1 MNKNMKL
8 PIDIE
13 KIHHPGQIVLRLFI
27 HPDALCDWCLGLS
40 LLNNQLVDT
49 LSVTGEKT
57 KTGIGLSLGG
67 KKNTRGI
74 IRLKFIS
81 SALTELEITK
91 GDVEYLL
98 HFFLRYYRDG
108 MADVDHIDL
117 PAVNSDTGDKGLY
130 VTFKVQHSKP
140 PVTPEEARRRLEA

>member
-13 KIHHPGQIVLRLFI
+13 RIQHTGQIVLRLFI
-27 HPDALCDWCLGLS
+27 HPDAVRDWCLGLC

-49 LSVTGEKT
+49 LGITGQRT
-57 KTGIGLSLGG
+57 KTGIDLNLGG
-67 KKNTRGI
+67 KNNTRGI
-74 IRLKFIS
+74 IRLKFTS
-81 SALTELEITK
+81 STLTQLEITK

-98 HFFLRYYRDG
+98 QFFLKYYRDG

-117 PAVNSDTGDKGLY
+117 DAVNADTGDKGLY
-130 VTFKVQHSKP
+130 VTFRVQHSKP
-140 PVTPEEARRRLEA
+140 PVTPEEAQRRLEA